1 MSGKGRTGNGCPRG
15 HESALLARP
24 GCRSHHG
31 RSVRGFRSLLSGALA
46 LLALLGASCGRERDA
61 APGRAERRLTVA
73 VRADITGVFPEP
85 PTQRESFTI
94 DLFSNVLEGP
104 FRLDENLAVQPAL
117 VSTWTNPDDRT
128 WVFRLREGIRFSDG
142 TPLTSTDVVASL
154 RAAVEKPF
162 PTGAFLSAIS
172 KVEASGPFEF
182 RVTTREPSAVLPSY
196 LTGAFVISARALAMS
211 PILPVGTGPY
221 VYAGREPGKE
231 IRLTRNRFH
240 EPAAPFDEVLLR
252 VLPDPVERVA
262 ALLAG
267 RVDIADALPLDA
279 VERLSRESGLVALT
293 RPGIRVLYLAPRV
306 DRPPFSDLRVR
317 EALDLAIDR
326 DELNARVYHGRGT
339 PASQPVPV
347 AVAGYDASIPV
358 VRADRTQAR
367 ALVHAASRGAGIDVV
382 LDAPSDRYLND
393 VALAHEA
400 KRQMELA
407 GFRVTVRARP
417 KAEFFPSLAR
427 GEAQLYLFGWGCDT
441 LEAGDIL
448 NGAFRSRATSGARND
463 NYQGLADSV
472 VDGATDA
479 ATRATEAEQRLEH
492 LHAAM
497 NRLRELRATIPLV
510 VMPETIAY
518 SKRISWTPPPTF
530 VLRLHE
536 VGLAPPR

>member
-1 MSGKGRTGNGCPRG
+1 M
-15 HESALLARP
+15 
-24 GCRSHHG
+24 
-31 RSVRGFRSLLSGALA
+31 RGFRSLLSGALA

-279 VERLSRESGLVALT
+279 VERRSRESGLVALT

-367 ALVHAASRGAGIDVV
+367 ARSRGLARRRDRRRPRRSERSLPERRGARPRGEAPDGARGLPRHGEGEAEGGVLPLPREGGGAALPLRLGVRHARSGRHPERRLPFARHLGGAERQLPGPRRLRRRRCHRRGDPGDGGGAEARTPARGDEPASRAPGDDSARRHARDDRVLETDLLDASPDVRPEASRGRPGPA
-382 LDAPSDRYLND
+382 
-393 VALAHEA
+393 ALTADGGPP
-400 KRQMELA
+400 R
-407 GFRVTVRARP
+407 GSRRTGVPWARP
-417 KAEFFPSLAR
+417 
-427 GEAQLYLFGWGCDT
+427 
-441 LEAGDIL
+441 
-448 NGAFRSRATSGARND
+448 
-463 NYQGLADSV
+463 
-472 VDGATDA
+472 
-479 ATRATEAEQRLEH
+479 
-492 LHAAM
+492 
-497 NRLRELRATIPLV
+497 
-510 VMPETIAY
+510 
-518 SKRISWTPPPTF
+518 
-530 VLRLHE
+530 
-536 VGLAPPR
+536 